1 MRFRLGIRLQ
11 LVLYTLALV
20 ALAGGLLTWYNI
32 EQLRRL
38 NLTRASEKGV
48 AIAENLAHNLS
59 DPIYLLAVDRMRLA
73 LGAARSDPDIIKAL
87 ALDPDGR
94 VLSDGTRRNPDR
106 GLRFALSP
114 NLEQAR
120 AAQSAQTKREGDGLA
135 ILRPVALAGGEV
147 IGYSYIE
154 LSLARTEAQDATLA
168 RDSLFLASLLLVLA
182 APLAASLARRFS
194 APVEALA
201 KGAQEIAEGKLG
213 TRVEVRRNDELG
225 QLGRKFNAM
234 ATSLETLTSDLRG
247 AKDKA
252 EAANLA
258 KSQFLANMSHEI
270 RTPMNG
276 LLGMTQLL
284 LDTELDGQQRRYAE
298 IVHQSGNALLGILN
312 DILDFSRIEAGRL
325 ELVEA
330 DVDLRRLAASVA
342 ELFGE
347 STRIKRLELQVRVEP
362 SVPGLLR
369 GDGGRL
375 RQVLVNLVGNA
386 VKFTEKG
393 AVTVAIGLETDDGDR
408 VRVRFEVADT
418 GIGIEPAMQSRVFE
432 PFVQADGSAT
442 RKHGGSGL
450 GLAICRQ
457 LIGLM
462 QGEFGVTSEP
472 GKGSVFWFVVPL
484 GRPASVAET
493 AADTA
498 SEVPEKRAPAHDG
511 VRSRAAA
518 YRILVVEDNPVNQQ
532 VALGMLKALGHRCDV
547 APGGE
552 EALAAVRAQRYDAV
566 LMDCQMPG
574 MDGFSA
580 TREIRKMEAQG
591 ELAPRRLPIIAVTA
605 YALEGDRQRCL
616 DAGMDSYLSK
626 PFTRDSLALELQ
638 RVLKREYRVDPAV
651 AAADPVPPTPPDA
664 LDRKALDSLREIE
677 RQGATGLVAKAVG
690 LYLRTAPNLVQTVN
704 TAAAARD
711 IAELARAA
719 HTLKSSSLNIGAARV
734 GEIAKKIELGARA
747 EPPDVASEL
756 VRELTAA
763 YTRAETLLQAEI
775 DGTAM

>member
-59 DPIYLLAVDRMRLA
+59 DPIYLLAIDRMRLV
-73 LGAARSDPDIIKAL
+73 LGAARSDPDVIKAL

-94 VLSDGTRRNPDR
+94 LLSDGTRRNPDR
-106 GLRFALSP
+106 GLHFALSP

-120 AAQSAQTKREGDGLA
+120 AARTAQTKRDGECLA
-135 ILRPVALAGGEV
+135 ILQPVALAGGEV
-147 IGYSYIE
+147 IGYAYVE

-168 RDSLFLASLLLVLA
+168 RDSLFLASLMLVLA

-201 KGAQEIAEGKLG
+201 KGAQEIAEGRLG

-225 QLGRKFNAM
+225 QLGREFNAM

-347 STRIKRLELQVRVEP
+347 STRIKQLELHVRVEP
-362 SVPGLLR
+362 SIPRPLR

-393 AVTVAIGLETDDGDR
+393 AITIAIRLETDDGDR
-408 VRVRFEVADT
+408 VRIRFEVADT
-418 GIGIEPAMQSRVFE
+418 GIGIEPAMQSRIFE

-442 RKHGGSGL
+442 KKHGGSGL

-457 LIGLM
+457 LVALM

-484 GRPASVAET
+484 ERSASVPDT
-493 AADTA
+493 AADIA
-498 SEVPEKRAPAHDG
+498 SGVAERHTPAHAGSRAPAH
-511 VRSRAAA
+511 
-518 YRILVVEDNPVNQQ
+518 RILVVEDNPVNQQ
-532 VALGMLKALGHRCDV
+532 VALGMLKALGHRCDI

-552 EALAAVRAQRYDAV
+552 EALAALRAQRYDAV

-580 TREIRKMEAQG
+580 TREIRKMEAHG
-591 ELAPRRLPIIAVTA
+591 ELAPPRLPIIAVTA

-626 PFTRDSLALELQ
+626 PFTRDGLALELQ
-638 RVLKREYRVDPAV
+638 RLLKLERRSDPAF
-651 AAADPVPPTPPDA
+651 AAADSVPPAPLDT

-704 TAAAARD
+704 SAAAARD
-711 IAELARAA
+711 VAALAHAA

-763 YTRAETLLQAEI
+763 YSRAETLLQAEI